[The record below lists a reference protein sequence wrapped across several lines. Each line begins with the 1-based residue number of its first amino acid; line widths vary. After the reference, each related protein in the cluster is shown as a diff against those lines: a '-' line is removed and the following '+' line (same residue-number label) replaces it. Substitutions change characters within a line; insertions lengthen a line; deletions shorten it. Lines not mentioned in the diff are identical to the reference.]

1 LKVGFGFRRWHL
13 CNGFDFTWIGL
24 DTFRRHRVA
33 KECQGCR
40 AKYAL
45 VRVKFQSTG
54 ANLGENV
61 SEARV
66 VFLLGRPP
74 HDNIVLR
81 VGASWE
87 VCNNGGYF
95 CLKHF
100 TSGMYS
106 ERQAFKPVSSE
117 GGTKGEKI
125 GTFIVYLDLPI
136 SRRGIHLREILSTS
150 HFREDFF
157 GCG

>member
-1 LKVGFGFRRWHL
+1 M
-13 CNGFDFTWIGL
+13 
-24 DTFRRHRVA
+24 A

-95 CLKHF
+95 CL
-100 TSGMYS
+100 TSTNTSLAECIPKGRRLNRYRPKGVPKVRRS
-106 ERQAFKPVSSE
+106 ALSSSTLTCQYPDE
-117 GGTKGEKI
+117 ASILEK
-125 GTFIVYLDLPI
+125 Y
-136 SRRGIHLREILSTS
+136 
-150 HFREDFF
+150 
-157 GCG
+157 